1 MDDRLIVDLY
11 WQRNELAISET
22 ERKYGAM
29 LKGVSYSLLSSRED
43 AEECV
48 NDTYLAAWNRMPN
61 DRPAFLGAFLTRIVR
76 NISVSRYRR
85 LTREKRGGEGSIV
98 EELTEC
104 IPDGDTLDAQFDN
117 ARLKETLNRF
127 LMMQSE
133 EKRAVFIRR
142 YFWSQ
147 DIASVAKQT
156 GLSEGKIKS
165 MLFRMRESLKAIL
178 EREVR
183 VYVLGGI
190 SNRVLRRR

>member
-1 MDDRLIVDLY
+1 MEDRQIVDLY

-22 ERKYGAM
+22 ERKYGVM

-48 NDTYLAAWNRMPN
+48 NDTYLAAWNRMPD

-85 LTREKRGGEGSIV
+85 LTREKRGGEGSII

-104 IPDGDTLDAQFDN
+104 IPDGDTLESQFDN
-117 ARLKETLNRF
+117 AYLKETLNRF
-127 LMMQSE
+127 LMMQTE

-147 DIASVAKQT
+147 DIATISAQT
-156 GLSEGKIKS
+156 RLSEGKIKS

-178 EREVR
+178 EREG
-183 VYVLGGI
+183 L
-190 SNRVLRRR
+190 L

>member
-1 MDDRLIVDLY
+1 MEDYQIVDLY
-11 WQRNELAISET
+11 WSRSENAIAQT
-22 ERKYGAM
+22 EQKYGRM
-29 LKGVSYSLLSSRED
+29 LTSISVSLVPTVQD

-48 NDTYLAAWNRMPN
+48 SDTYLAAWNRMPD

-85 LTREKRGGEGSIV
+85 LTREKRGGEGSII

-104 IPDGDTLDAQFDN
+104 SPDGDTLESQFDN
-117 ARLKETLNRF
+117 AYLKETLNRF
-127 LMMQSE
+127 LMMQTE

-147 DIASVAKQT
+147 DIASISAQT

-178 EREVR
+178 EREG
-183 VYVLGGI
+183 L
-190 SNRVLRRR
+190 L